1 MWLYRLLLFIAI
13 LALWQLASG
22 PLIPE
27 FFISKPS
34 AIAASLWQKVM
45 RGNLFFHIG
54 ITAAE
59 AFIGFLVG
67 AFLGTLAGVL
77 LGRIPFLADL
87 LQPFILAF
95 YSLPKIALAP
105 LFVLWIGIGI
115 EMKIVLTATVV
126 FFLVFLNTFT
136 GVRNVSKE
144 LEAILYL
151 MGANERARADQGGA
165 ALGDHLGVRGPADLG
180 ALRADR
186 RDRRRAD
193 RLEPRARL
201 RAGER
206 VEPVRH
212 RRRVR
217 DADRDHAARLRAQHA
232 GAAGRGLA
240 DAVELRELP
249 ARVHDLSRAAYGP
262 SCIRRPAHH
271 FVTMQTYRTASFAFD
286 TPGSMSRE
294 ARIARIDALANLLDS
309 AILIP
314 GTDIRFGL
322 DAVIGLVPGIGDAI
336 TTALGL
342 YIVNEARALGA
353 PPLLIARM
361 VANVALDGIVG
372 AVPLLGDVFD
382 VAFRAN
388 RRNMQL
394 LRDHLD
400 RIEGRRDWTVNA

>member
-1 MWLYRLLLFIAI
+1 MNPGPLESAGRRMWLYRVLLFVAI
-13 LALWQLASG
+13 LGVWQLASG

-34 AIAASLWQKVM
+34 AIAASLLQKVA

-151 MGANERARADQGGA
+151 MGANERHVLTKVVLPSAITWVFAGLRISVPYALIGA
-165 ALGDHLGVRGPADLG
+165 IV
-180 ALRADR
+180 
-186 RDRRRAD
+186 
-193 RLEPRARL
+193 
-201 RAGER
+201 GELI
-206 VEPVRH
+206 
-212 RRRVR
+212 
-217 DADRDHAARLRAQHA
+217 ASN
-232 GAAGRGLA
+232 RGLGFVLASASSQFDTAGVFATLIVIMLLAFVLNTMVQLAETWLMPWNSA
-240 DAVELRELP
+240 DARREFT
-249 ARVHDLSRAAYGP
+249 
-262 SCIRRPAHH
+262 I
-271 FVTMQTYRTASFAFD
+271 
-286 TPGSMSRE
+286 
-294 ARIARIDALANLLDS
+294 
-309 AILIP
+309 
-314 GTDIRFGL
+314 
-322 DAVIGLVPGIGDAI
+322 
-336 TTALGL
+336 
-342 YIVNEARALGA
+342 
-353 PPLLIARM
+353 
-361 VANVALDGIVG
+361 
-372 AVPLLGDVFD
+372 
-382 VAFRAN
+382 
-388 RRNMQL
+388 
-394 LRDHLD
+394 
-400 RIEGRRDWTVNA
+400 